1 MNFRREIGVEE
12 NKLWSGLEE
21 SEDEEERREMKG
33 FELKMIDIVVSL
45 AALASVLLFVHTK

>member
-33 FELKMIDIVVSL
+33 FELKMIDIVVSM
-45 AALASVLLFVHTK
+45 AALAAVLLFVHTK